1 MPFMFTV
8 SPDFS
13 PAHLSGWYIFN
24 TWLQKQTEL
33 AIHLD
38 LHDDFNAQTE
48 AIKNDNV
55 DLIYANSFDA
65 AMLMRDKGFMP
76 LAKAQGKSDEAIIAV
91 NAANKVEDVA
101 HLEAGTRVTYTDDPD
116 VKMMGMIM
124 LEPADLDASNI
135 EVVVAN
141 TNILVA
147 KKLLQDDADV
157 GIFLAEAYDDLSKMI
172 KMQLRVLVRSEI
184 SDIHHSLMIGPKL
197 LDKRDEIQKALLEMA
212 SCEKGKGVLESLGF
226 DGWEKVEVEEV
237 EFMIDLLDALSM

>member
-1 MPFMFTV
+1 QNSHFIEKYLPNLEGFHASYREMLLFNLISLRFHR
-8 SPDFS
+8 FS
-13 PAHLSGWYIFN
+13 RFP
-24 TWLQKQTEL
+24 
-33 AIHLD
+33 
-38 LHDDFNAQTE
+38 
-48 AIKNDNV
+48 
-55 DLIYANSFDA
+55 
-65 AMLMRDKGFMP
+65 
-76 LAKAQGKSDEAIIAV
+76 
-91 NAANKVEDVA
+91 
-101 HLEAGTRVTYTDDPD
+101 
-116 VKMMGMIM
+116 
-124 LEPADLDASNI
+124 

-141 TNILVA
+141 TSILVA
-147 KKLLQDDADV
+147 KKLLQGDADV